1 MALGIRRG
9 FRVIYV
15 DNSVDNYYPQVILK
29 LSTCEQA
36 VSNLWISPA

>member
-15 DNSVDNYYPQVILK
+15 DNSVDKGYPQVVQSYPHVNK
-29 LSTCEQA
+29 L
-36 VSNLWISPA
+36 